1 MTCQVTE
8 KEMVKSGFE
17 PGWVQIPVSACNHYV
32 QMMPWPHILL
42 VTDFFFYYFITFPY
56 IVLQRKALRCW
67 TNIYYGPRMYKGGFS
82 W

>member
-32 QMMPWPHILL
+32 QMMP
-42 VTDFFFYYFITFPY
+42 
-56 IVLQRKALRCW
+56 
-67 TNIYYGPRMYKGGFS
+67 
-82 W
+82 